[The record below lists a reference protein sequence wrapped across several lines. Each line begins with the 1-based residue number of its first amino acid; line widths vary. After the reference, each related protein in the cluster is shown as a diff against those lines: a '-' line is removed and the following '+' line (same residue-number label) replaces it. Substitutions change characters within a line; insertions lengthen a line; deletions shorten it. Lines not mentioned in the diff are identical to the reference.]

1 MAALRKARTD
11 TEVVAKSVDPYRHY
25 ELACRWNGS
34 ILGVVPRRSTQ
45 VDHIAKLLDDEM
57 GKLAREARRRRPS
70 QVTVPSGNGHD
81 SAEVDEDAEVV
92 AVLTQRQRYLEEAL
106 EDPNL
111 DDDAKA
117 VITEALRDLTPA
129 ETIVKAVLRMTNTF
143 PMGKC
148 GNFVVPAKWF
158 YGGLKLAVRH
168 DLNVYPDHAREL
180 VRGCVSVQPEE
191 IDLGTAKPDSVVEA
205 NVPLPSTRPGEAQAT
220 IKRFHLVNPE
230 KHGKKEF
237 RITVKVL
244 DSPYAAEV
252 DKNIQRLFMVVGS
265 CGLGGDRPNYGTF
278 EIISCTQI
286 KK

>member
-1 MAALRKARTD
+1 MAAPRKAKVD
-11 TEVVAKSVDPYRHY
+11 VEVVAKSVDPYRRY
-25 ELACRWNGS
+25 EMVCRWNGA

-57 GKLAREARRRRPS
+57 TKLAREERRRRPS
-70 QVTVPSGNGHD
+70 QATVPPSGNGHE
-81 SAEVDEDAEVV
+81 AEAGEDEAV
-92 AVLTQRQRYLEEAL
+92 AKVMTQRQQYLEEAL
-106 EDPNL
+106 RDPAL

-129 ETIVKAVLRMTNTF
+129 ETLVKAVMRMTNTF
-143 PMGKC
+143 PVGRC
-148 GNFVVPAKWF
+148 GNFIVPAKWF

-180 VRGCVSVQPEE
+180 VRGCVSLEPED

-220 IKRFHLVNPE
+220 IKRFHLVDPE

-252 DKNIQRLFMVVGS
+252 DKNIQRLFMIVGS

-278 EIISCTQI
+278 EVLSCTQI
-286 KK
+286 K

>member
-1 MAALRKARTD
+1 MAAPRKTRAD
-11 TEVVAKSVDPYRHY
+11 VEVVAKAVDPYRRY
-25 ELACRWNGS
+25 DVVCRWNGS

-57 GKLAREARRRRPS
+57 AKLAREAGRRRPS
-70 QVTVPSGNGHD
+70 QVAVPSGNGHE
-81 SAEVDEDAEVV
+81 AEAGEDAEVAEV
-92 AVLTQRQRYLEEAL
+92 MTQRQQYLEEAL
-106 EDPNL
+106 RDPNL
-111 DDDAKA
+111 DDDAKV
-117 VITEALRDLTPA
+117 VITEALRELTVA
-129 ETIVKAVLRMTNTF
+129 ETLTKAILRMTNTF
-143 PMGKC
+143 PVGKC

-180 VRGCVSVQPEE
+180 VRGCVSVEPEE

-205 NVPLPSTRPGEAQAT
+205 NVPLPATRPGEAQAT
-220 IKRFHLVNPE
+220 IKRFHRVDPE

-244 DSPYAAEV
+244 DSPYAVEV

-278 EIISCTQI
+278 EVVSCMQMN
-286 KK
+286 K